1 MKTTVMIMWDNDFS
15 ASKIGYSSFQ
25 VIVKIYL
32 FKILID
38 LYGTYM
44 LFYLSMRNKSSIYY
58 HISLSLS
65 LSLSLQQVNFLQQ
78 VNKQEF

>member
-65 LSLSLQQVNFLQQ
+65 LSLSLSTTS
-78 VNKQEF
+78 EFPTTSE